1 MNRKVLLC
9 CMLIAG
15 AASPVVAHHSFSMF
29 DETREVVLKGA
40 VKEFQWSNPHTWI
53 QLNVTDTGSV
63 VEWQKT
69 AYEIIAGDWSSD
81 VCSSDLSNPHTCIQL
96 NVTDTSGKV
105 VEWSIEGGSPNLL
118 GRQGWKRNTFK
129 PGDQVEIT
137 VHPLRDGQPGGSF
150 MRAVLPDGRTLGR
163 NP

>member
-1 MNRKVLLC
+1 MHKRVLIPCL
-9 CMLIAG
+9 LIAG
-15 AASPVVAHHSFSMF
+15 AAFPVVAHHSFSMF
-29 DETREVVLKGA
+29 DENKEVVLKGA

-53 QLNVTDTGSV
+53 QLNVTD
-63 VEWQKT
+63 
-69 AYEIIAGDWSSD
+69 A
-81 VCSSDLSNPHTCIQL
+81 
-96 NVTDTSGKV
+96 SGKV
-105 VEWSIEGGSPNLL
+105 VEWSIEGGSPNLV

-163 NP
+163 EQ

>member
-1 MNRKVLLC
+1 MYKRMLLPC
-9 CMLIAG
+9 LLLAS
-15 AASPVVAHHSFSMF
+15 AAFPVAAHHSFSMF

-53 QLNVTDTGSV
+53 QLNVTDAQG
-63 VEWQKT
+63 
-69 AYEIIAGDWSSD
+69 
-81 VCSSDLSNPHTCIQL
+81 N
-96 NVTDTSGKV
+96 V

-118 GRQGWKRNTFK
+118 GRQGWKRNTLK
-129 PGDQVEIT
+129 AGDQVEIT

-150 MRAVLPDGRTLGR
+150 MRAVLADGRTLDR